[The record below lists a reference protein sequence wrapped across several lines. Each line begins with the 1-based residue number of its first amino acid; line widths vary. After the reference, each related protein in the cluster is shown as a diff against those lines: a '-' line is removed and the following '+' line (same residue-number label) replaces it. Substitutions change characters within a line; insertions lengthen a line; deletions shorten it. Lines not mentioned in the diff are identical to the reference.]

1 MFTNYQPTDEDQHRK
16 AKVTEREEP
25 NLPPLKT
32 EIEWAIKPLKDRKS
46 PGCDNVQAEMVK
58 ASGEGL
64 DITSCVQRYGKVNNG
79 PWSGKEQFLYHC
91 QRREA
96 YSYALTTEQYH

>member
-16 AKVTEREEP
+16 AKVTEREEQ
-25 NLPPLKT
+25 NLPPF
-32 EIEWAIKPLKDRKS
+32 ENRNWAIKSLKDRKS
-46 PGCDNVQAEMVK
+46 PGCDDIQAERIK
-58 ASGEGL
+58 TSGEEGL
-64 DITSCVQRYGKVNNG
+64 DILSQRYGKVDNG

-91 QRREA
+91 QRRET